1 MSPGRTTQLAYHLL
15 KEQIVSGEWQPG
27 VRLDPA
33 QIARKLGMS
42 ATPVRDALHQMLGE
56 RLIEAWPR
64 EGFKIPIPSE
74 GALRELYGL
83 NGDIAATVLRNLR
96 PMPQTR
102 PPPTDLGP
110 QPRALFDEI
119 AAAANAEYRALLH
132 QTSDRLHRARLV
144 ERYLFADHDEEHAAL
159 VAAWSNGTMADLSK
173 LMARYHRRRQ
183 HDVAGI
189 VAALLKPG
197 TPAR

>member
-15 KEQIVSGEWQPG
+15 KEQIVCGEWQPG
-27 VRLDPA
+27 ARLDPA
-33 QIARKLGMS
+33 QIARRLGMS

-83 NGDIAATVLRNLR
+83 NADLVATVLRNLR
-96 PMPQTR
+96 PRIPTR
-102 PPPTDLGP
+102 PPPTDLG
-110 QPRALFDEI
+110 QEPRALFDEI
-119 AAAANAEYRALLH
+119 AAATNAEYGALLH

-144 ERYLFADHDEEHAAL
+144 ERYLFADHDKEHAAL
-159 VAAWSNGTMADLSK
+159 VAAWSSSAVADLTK

-183 HDVAGI
+183 KEVAAI
-189 VAALLKPG
+189 VAALLKPS
-197 TPAR
+197 TPI